1 MNHQRIGYATEKM
14 FPAIR
19 NMWHICFGDDMEY
32 ISFYLTHRFTPD
44 NMMVYCVNDTP
55 VSMISLL
62 PATLFA
68 EGKQYP
74 VRYVYAVATL
84 PDYRKNGYARAL
96 IQTAHKHL
104 DEPLILEPASRELQG
119 YYEKMGFKSA
129 FTRKTQTYSTEQIVE
144 AQGEENGQCYW
155 LLTITPSEYRARRD
169 LWLGTTGSAYV
180 TWDDT
185 AIAYALLEND
195 YCDGYAYK
203 ISHHGEE
210 DILLF
215 REEKDMITVLE
226 TSLSE
231 ADLLAVMKKLRIN
244 RPVVVR
250 RPAQAHRI
258 GTEKVSAAGM
268 LLGDIQIS
276 NGYLGLTLE

>member
-19 NMWHICFGDDMEY
+19 NMWHVCFGDDMEY
-32 ISFYLTHRFTPD
+32 ISFYLTHRFTSN

-62 PATLFA
+62 PAMLVA
-68 EGKQYP
+68 NGNQYP
-74 VRYVYAVATL
+74 VRYIYAVATL
-84 PDYRKNGYARAL
+84 PDYRKNGYARVL
-96 IQTAHKHL
+96 IETAHRHL
-104 DEPLILEPASRELQG
+104 DEPLILEPASIELQD
-119 YYEKMGFKSA
+119 YYGKMGFKPA
-129 FTRKTQTYSTEQIVE
+129 FARMTQTYSAEQIIE
-144 AQGEENGQCYW
+144 AQGEENEQCYW
-155 LLTITPSEYRARRD
+155 LLTITPTEYRACREQ
-169 LWLGTTGSAYV
+169 WLDTTGSAYV
-180 TWDDT
+180 AWDD
-185 AIAYALLEND
+185 AGIAYALLEND

-203 ISHHGEE
+203 ILHHGIE

-215 REEKDMITVLE
+215 REEENVITVLE

-258 GTEKVSAAGM
+258 GTEKVSASGM